1 MNVLIIILSILLILG
16 GIAGITTPLIT
27 FFELGYIVMF
37 LLIVYGVMAIVKA
50 VTEKKYGIDFVFGIL
65 SVIAGVVAA
74 ILPGMGLSTDM
85 MLLVMAAVWLIVQ
98 GIMSIMTAFQL
109 KKSSEGKKWIW
120 GLVLGILGIIL
131 GLYSFIHPIVLAF
144 TMGMLLGIYFIESGL
159 SMIFMTSQNDQ

>member
-1 MNVLIIILSILLILG
+1 MNVVIIILSILLILG
-16 GIAGITTPLIT
+16 GIVCITTPLVT

-50 VTEKKYGIDFVFGIL
+50 VSEKKYGVDFVFGIL
-65 SVIAGVVAA
+65 SVIAGVVSA

-85 MLLVMAAVWLIVQ
+85 MLLVIAAVWLVVQ
-98 GIMSIMTAFQL
+98 GIMSIMTAFQI

>member
-1 MNVLIIILSILLILG
+1 MNIVIIILSILLILG
-16 GIAGITTPLIT
+16 GIACITTPLVT
-27 FFELGYIVMF
+27 FFEIGYIVMF

-50 VTEKKYGIDFVFGIL
+50 VSEKKYGIDFVFGIL

-74 ILPGMGLSTDM
+74 ILPGITLSTDM
-85 MLLVMAAVWLIVQ
+85 MLLMIAAVWLIVQ
-98 GIMSIMTAFQL
+98 GIMSVTMALQL

-131 GLYSFIHPIVLAF
+131 GVYSFIHPIVLAF

-159 SMIFMTSQNDQ
+159 SMIFMTTQKDQ